1 MIETPAGQ
9 LDGVAQGNRPPGH
22 VWMSSLYNRF
32 AGQRLDP
39 VQALSDGV
47 FAVAMTLLVL
57 DLRVPLGIGDSN
69 QALWR
74 ALAEL
79 GPSLAAYV
87 LSFTLLDL
95 CARSDRN
102 LTWLQVG
109 YLFVVTLLPFSAS
122 VLAEHVTI
130 ALAVGLYWL
139 NIFLL
144 GIALAA
150 SSGHMARATLVD
162 EANFPKLRVF
172 RRRILVAQ
180 LAYGIAA
187 LTCLLNTYVSV
198 AALAV
203 VQLYFIVSP
212 RVPGLDRVL
221 QPGDDEP

>member
-1 MIETPAGQ
+1 M
-9 LDGVAQGNRPPGH
+9 R
-22 VWMSSLYNRF
+22 MSSLYNRF

-102 LTWLQVG
+102 LTWLQPSIGLVRVAEALRG
-109 YLFVVTLLPFSAS
+109 RLLTVKP
-122 VLAEHVTI
+122 
-130 ALAVGLYWL
+130 
-139 NIFLL
+139 
-144 GIALAA
+144 
-150 SSGHMARATLVD
+150 
-162 EANFPKLRVF
+162 P
-172 RRRILVAQ
+172 RRR
-180 LAYGIAA
+180 G
-187 LTCLLNTYVSV
+187 LNGP
-198 AALAV
+198 
-203 VQLYFIVSP
+203 I
-212 RVPGLDRVL
+212 
-221 QPGDDEP
+221 